1 MTGDTI
7 FGIVDSPS
15 LHTYAFSRVHG
26 SSVFGLDLSILCFS
40 FPFLLFAFAFGFFIG
55 FWIDHFHGHGHSFV
69 PSFLPLYLI
78 FLIVFGRTVVVVFAV
93 VHGFFLSFG
102 SPRGSFVLVR
112 SPLVALVSACTT
124 CYVWIRHVSSSVIF
138 GFGRESQRGQFL
150 SVDPY
155 PAFPLFFEIHPTMG
169 SASFHRHRHRHGTC
183 PRASRIVR
191 PPSHANLDRFC
202 EGWCEPNPN
211 DGRPPPLPLPLKID
225 RSNTTTDPRP
235 SMEVGKIAP
244 PWEFL
249 LYSAVRWEKKE
260 PTPSPVSH
268 REDDECQ
275 PRSGGGRRTI
285 ARKRSGRI
293 QPDGSVPSYESTG
306 WNGWWRRGNGCHAHR
321 RNRRNQTEAWIL
333 RCRKKIPSLWRRWSR
348 RKSVSRQRDICIR
361 SKKLACFG
369 KEVAPFPDP
378 SVDAKAT
385 RDKSVRDR

>member
-1 MTGDTI
+1 MVRTQPKRWT
-7 FGIVDSPS
+7 SPPPPTPS
-15 LHTYAFSRVHG
+15 QDRSIEHHNG
-26 SSVFGLDLSILCFS
+26 SSSI
-40 FPFLLFAFAFGFFIG
+40 
-55 FWIDHFHGHGHSFV
+55 HGG
-69 PSFLPLYLI
+69 
-78 FLIVFGRTVVVVFAV
+78 GKDRTPM
-93 VHGFFLSFG
+93 G
-102 SPRGSFVLVR
+102 
-112 SPLVALVSACTT
+112 
-124 CYVWIRHVSSSVIF
+124 VSSLL
-138 GFGRESQRGQFL
+138 GG
-150 SVDPY
+150 
-155 PAFPLFFEIHPTMG
+155 
-169 SASFHRHRHRHGTC
+169 
-183 PRASRIVR
+183 
-191 PPSHANLDRFC
+191 
-202 EGWCEPNPN
+202 
-211 DGRPPPLPLPLKID
+211 
-225 RSNTTTDPRP
+225 
-235 SMEVGKIAP
+235 EVG
-244 PWEFL
+244 
-249 LYSAVRWEKKE
+249 KKE

-285 ARKRSGRI
+285 TRKRSSRI